1 MSIGG
6 SWLAEWRPRRA
17 VATLAV
23 MAMLAVFGTAVTV
36 ATPASADTSTAQP
49 AGVSPVVERPANNVT
64 ADALPTVQID
74 GVVWSQ
80 AVVGNTVYAAGN
92 FANARPAG
100 AAAGTQLTP
109 RENLLAFDIT
119 TGNLITSFAPSLNAQ
134 VKFVTASPD
143 GSRIY
148 VGGAFTTANGR
159 PVTESRPTAQRPGR
173 CSLRSRRRW
182 TRRSTRSRPPTRRS
196 TSAGNFGNANGQ
208 TRTHFA
214 AFSASNGALLPW
226 APTSDVPSSGVGVQ
240 AMIMR
245 RIRAG

>member
-64 ADALPTVQID
+64 ADVLPTVQID
-74 GVVWSQ
+74 GVVWSET
-80 AVVGNTVYAAGN
+80 VVGNTVYAGGN

-100 AAAGTQLTP
+100 AASGTQLTP
-109 RENLLAFDIT
+109 RGNLLAFDIT

-148 VGGAFTTANGR
+148 VGGAFTTANG
-159 PVTESRPTAQRPGR
+159 A
-173 CSLRSRRRW
+173 
-182 TRRSTRSRPPTRRS
+182 TRNRIAAYS
-196 TSAGNFGNANGQ
+196 TSTGALLTTFAPSLDATVNAIAATNTTVYVAGNFGNANGRPAPISPRSALA
-208 TRTHFA
+208 TARCCRGHRLVTCPPA
-214 AFSASNGALLPW
+214 AS
-226 APTSDVPSSGVGVQ
+226 VC
-240 AMIMR
+240 R
-245 RIRAG
+245 R